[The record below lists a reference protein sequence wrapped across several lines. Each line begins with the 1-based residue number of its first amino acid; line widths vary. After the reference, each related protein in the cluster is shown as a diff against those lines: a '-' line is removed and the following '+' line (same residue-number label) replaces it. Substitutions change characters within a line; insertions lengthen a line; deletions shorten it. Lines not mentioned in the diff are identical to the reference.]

1 MKKNRKVYHYK
12 LRGLKKLRQSKIKLS
27 VSRSMMT
34 SKNRNYWK
42 SARAVRKNRYN
53 NTPVVDG
60 IHGNSEIANVFKSK
74 FSALYS
80 SVPTTT
86 EAMESLNENI
96 DINVRNHCTD
106 NANETDGHTHCHV
119 IERNHVKSAIDKL
132 KSSKIDQNGCIFSDS
147 IIHGTE
153 LLFDY
158 VCILFNAMICH
169 SYAPP
174 SFIKSSIIPIPK
186 GTKAT
191 LTDSDKYRSIAIS
204 SILSKVLDYIIID
217 NQKLALQTSD
227 YQFGFKS
234 KSSTVLCTTMVTETI
249 QYYTEN
255 GCKGVFLLLLDAS
268 KAFDKVVFHMLFN
281 ELIKKNVC
289 TKIIKLLLYMYT
301 NQDCDVQWEG
311 AHSNMFKIFNG
322 VKQGSVISPL
332 LFTLYIDSLF
342 LLLKQL
348 GLGCHVG
355 LTYAGAF
362 GYADDIALVA
372 PSLYCL
378 KKMISI
384 CETFA
389 NKYSISF
396 NPSKSKLLCF
406 NVDSSKVAPVFI
418 NGKRVEVVQSDVHL
432 GNYIS
437 TNITDRNIVGNVCDL
452 YQRSN
457 SVISDFNVCDSVS
470 LDSLHQTYCMH
481 MYGCE
486 LWNLSCSYVNKYIVA
501 WRKIK
506 RRLWR
511 LPYTTHNNIVHNL
524 SNDVA
529 FQLDKR
535 IVCFIHNAL
544 NHSNKVC
551 RLLLLAKLHSISS
564 TFATNYRHLCYKYE
578 LVQSDWHSGLAHLL
592 GKVKMKYQNKN
603 SQNCPANMS
612 IIRELCDIRDG
623 RHIACDIISK
633 TEVCSLLDIIC
644 TE

>member
-1 MKKNRKVYHYK
+1 MVKKFGKYQLFILSTIIIINYAYF
-12 LRGLKKLRQSKIKLS
+12 LK
-27 VSRSMMT
+27 
-34 SKNRNYWK
+34 
-42 SARAVRKNRYN
+42 
-53 NTPVVDG
+53 
-60 IHGNSEIANVFKSK
+60 EI
-74 FSALYS
+74 
-80 SVPTTT
+80 
-86 EAMESLNENI
+86 I

-174 SFIKSSIIPIPK
+174 SFIKSSIIPIPT

-204 SILSKVLDYIIID
+204 SILSKVLDYVIID

-255 GCKGVFLLLLDAS
+255 GCKSVFLLLLDAS
-268 KAFDKVVFHMLFN
+268 KSFDKVVFHMLFN

-289 TKIIKLLLYMYT
+289 TKIIKLLLYKYT
-301 NQDCDVQWEG
+301 NQDCDVQWDG
-311 AHSNMFKIFNG
+311 AHSNMIKIFNG

-332 LFTLYIDSLF
+332 LFTLYID
-342 LLLKQL
+342 
-348 GLGCHVG
+348 
-355 LTYAGAF
+355 
-362 GYADDIALVA
+362 
-372 PSLYCL
+372 
-378 KKMISI
+378 
-384 CETFA
+384 
-389 NKYSISF
+389 
-396 NPSKSKLLCF
+396 
-406 NVDSSKVAPVFI
+406 
-418 NGKRVEVVQSDVHL
+418 
-432 GNYIS
+432 
-437 TNITDRNIVGNVCDL
+437 
-452 YQRSN
+452 
-457 SVISDFNVCDSVS
+457 
-470 LDSLHQTYCMH
+470 
-481 MYGCE
+481 
-486 LWNLSCSYVNKYIVA
+486 
-501 WRKIK
+501 
-506 RRLWR
+506 
-511 LPYTTHNNIVHNL
+511 L

-529 FQLDKR
+529 FQLHKC

-544 NHSNKVC
+544 NHSNQVC

-564 TFATNYRHLCYKYE
+564 TFATNYRHLCYKSE

-603 SQNCPANMS
+603 AQNCPANMS

-623 RHIACDIISK
+623 RHIACDIFPKQRCAACLI
-633 TEVCSLLDIIC
+633 
-644 TE
+644 